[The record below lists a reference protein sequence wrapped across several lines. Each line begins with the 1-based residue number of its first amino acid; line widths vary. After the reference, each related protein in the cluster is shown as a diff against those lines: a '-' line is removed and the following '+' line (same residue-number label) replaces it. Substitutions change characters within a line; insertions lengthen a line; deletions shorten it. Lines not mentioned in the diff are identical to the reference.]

1 VIVPPPSL
9 GAPVHVLESGRMAL
23 DDRAPHRLPPPP
35 AHPVRSPPVAVAGE
49 AEARVEVR
57 TDAGPRLLEARV
69 HAPGGAE
76 RAIVI
81 CHPHPLYGGSMHSPV
96 PLAIAK
102 LLGERA
108 KEAADTARDKVAWIR
123 FNFRGVGASEGEY
136 DKGRGEVDDALAVIA
151 HLRALAPSAK
161 MSVCGHSFGSAMAL
175 LAAQRDAGRDEK
187 RGAPSVDRVLLMAP
201 SIRLFGLGDVHGP
214 IAAHCTVFIGDK
226 DELFDVESARTLARE
241 LDADFRVFEGFD
253 HHFLK
258 SRRALAE
265 AALPVLAPEVSA
277 P

>member
-1 VIVPPPSL
+1 VIVPTTSL
-9 GAPVHVLESGRMAL
+9 GPSAHVLERWRMAL
-23 DDRAPHRLPPPP
+23 DDRPSQRLPPPP
-35 AHPVRSPPVAVAGE
+35 ANPVRSPPVAVTGE
-49 AEARVEVR
+49 VEARV
-57 TDAGPRLLEARV
+57 DAGGRAIEARI
-69 HAPGGAE
+69 HAPAAAE

-108 KEAADTARDKVAWIR
+108 TEAGGTARDKLAWIR
-123 FNFRGVGASEGEY
+123 FNFRGVGASEGQY
-136 DKGRGEVDDALAVIA
+136 DKGRGEVDDALAAVA

-161 MSVCGHSFGSAMAL
+161 MSVCGHSFGSAIAL
-175 LAAQRDAGRDEK
+175 LAAQRDGHVDRALLI
-187 RGAPSVDRVLLMAP
+187 APSV
-201 SIRLFGLGDVHGP
+201 RLFGLGDVHGP
-214 IAAHCTVFIGDK
+214 VAAKCTVFIGDK
-226 DELFDVESARTLARE
+226 DELFDVESARTLARD
-241 LDADFRVFEGFD
+241 LGADFRVFEGFD

>member
-1 VIVPPPSL
+1 M
-9 GAPVHVLESGRMAL
+9 HVLEIGRMAQ
-23 DDRAPHRLPPPP
+23 DDRVSHRVSERVSHRLPPPP
-35 AHPVRSPPVAVAGE
+35 ANPVRSPPVAVAGE
-49 AEARVEVR
+49 VEARLDAR
-57 TDAGPRLLEARV
+57 TSACSLSLEARV
-69 HAPGGAE
+69 HAPAGAE

-108 KEAADTARDKVAWIR
+108 TEAGDPRRDKVAWIR
-123 FNFRGVGASEGEY
+123 FNFRGVGASEGQY
-136 DKGRGEVDDALAVIA
+136 DEGRGEVDDTLAAMA

-161 MSVCGHSFGSAMAL
+161 MSLCGHSFGSAMAL
-175 LAAQRDAGRDEK
+175 LAAQRDAE
-187 RGAPSVDRVLLMAP
+187 RGHPADRVLLVAP

-214 IAAHCTVFIGDK
+214 VAAHCAVFIGDK
-226 DELFDVESARTLARE
+226 DELFDVESARALA
-241 LDADFRVFEGFD
+241 LDLGADFRVFEGFD